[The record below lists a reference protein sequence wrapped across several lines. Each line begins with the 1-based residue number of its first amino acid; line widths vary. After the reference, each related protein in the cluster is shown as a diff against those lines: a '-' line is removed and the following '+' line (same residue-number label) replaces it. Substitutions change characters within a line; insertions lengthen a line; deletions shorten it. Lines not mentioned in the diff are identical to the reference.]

1 MIEKPQKFM
10 TETEKKE
17 DSVSAAE
24 LKKLKRK
31 ANKAKAAQEKEK
43 QNGQM
48 QAGKQSTVYLFFK

>member
-1 MIEKPQKFM
+1 MIENPQKFM

-31 ANKAKAAQEKEK
+31 ANKAKAAQEK

>member
-1 MIEKPQKFM
+1 MIENPQKFM
-10 TETEKKE
+10 SETEKKE

-31 ANKAKAAQEKEK
+31 ANKAKAAQEK

-48 QAGKQSTVYLFFK
+48 QAGKQSTVWF